1 MIEYN
6 VYFTSSAIEETVI
19 KPSWFNFSTFKT
31 VICGTFLVPLGN
43 TSFVCMKC
51 LLFNGTINTMPS
63 HITTHANNTRVISN
77 LVVNDF

>member
-6 VYFTSSAIEETVI
+6 LSFTSSAIEETVI

-31 VICGTFLVPLGN
+31 VICGAFLFPLGN

-51 LLFNGTINTMPS
+51 LLFNGTIN
-63 HITTHANNTRVISN
+63 
-77 LVVNDF
+77 